1 MNVLAITGSGDR
13 TAVAERLVERLG
25 RDGSVGTVTRPD
37 PSRED
42 SGSNPDAYRGI
53 GASCHYRLGD
63 DHWTAT
69 GDARSL
75 GDVLDEL
82 APRCDYAVVE
92 GFEDP
97 ALPTLVVGDGDVTDG
112 EMLDKIPSK
121 EQLDTEAI
129 LSGLSAVDP
138 YETLGSLVARAKE
151 SPDSDKSGAIATFT
165 GRVRKRDDD
174 GDPPTEYLEF
184 ERYDGVAE
192 QTMATIR
199 AELEARDGVYEVL
212 MHHRTGVVEAEEDIV
227 FVVVLAG
234 HRPEAFATVG
244 DGIDRL
250 KAEVPLFKK
259 EVTIEETFWA
269 HQHDHSHHP
278 GGDGGSDS
286 EEHDDDQGRETP
298 ADTPR

>member
-1 MNVLAITGSGDR
+1 MHVLAITGSGDR
-13 TAVAERLVERLG
+13 TAVAERLVERL
-25 RDGSVGTVTRPD
+25 DQKGSVGTVTRSDSSPEYTGTD
-37 PSRED
+37 PGR
-42 SGSNPDAYRGI
+42 YRGM
-53 GASCHYRLGD
+53 GGSRHYRLGD

-69 GDARSL
+69 GSARSL

-82 APRCDYAVVE
+82 APRCEYAIVE
-92 GFEDP
+92 GFQNP
-97 ALPTLVVGDGDVTDG
+97 ALPTLVVGDCDVTSG
-112 EMLDKIPSK
+112 EVLDKIPSK
-121 EQLDTEAI
+121 EQLDCEAV
-129 LSGLSAVDP
+129 LSAMSAVDP

-151 SPDSDKSGAIATFT
+151 SPDSDKAGAIATFT

-174 GDPPTEYLEF
+174 DDPPTEFLEF

-192 QTMATIR
+192 QAMATIR
-199 AELEARDGVYEVL
+199 EELEAREGVYDVL
-212 MHHRTGVVEAEEDIV
+212 LHHRTGVVEAEEDIV

-234 HRPEAFATVG
+234 HRTEAFATVE

-259 EVTIEETFWA
+259 EVTVEETFWA

-278 GGDGGSDS
+278 GGDGESASG
-286 EEHDDDQGRETP
+286 EHDDDRGRETP